1 MTVVNLQNITKM
13 YDEKSVFN
21 EFNLEVHKGEF
32 LGITGKSGAGKTTLL
47 NIIGLLE
54 KPDEGDV
61 VLFGN
66 KNPNIDRKSGRMLL
80 RNKISY
86 LFQNYALIE
95 NESVESNL
103 KISARFLKNKKE
115 KQKLIQEALHRV
127 GLDGYEK
134 KKIFQLSGG
143 EQQRVALARIM
154 IKPTEL
160 ILADEP
166 TGSLD
171 EYNREVVMDILN
183 DYNLEGKTIII
194 VTHDEKVSQ
203 RCKRVIEI

>member
-32 LGITGKSGAGKTTLL
+32 LGVTGKSGAGKTTLL
-47 NIIGLLE
+47 NMIGLLE

-115 KQKLIQEALHRV
+115 KQKLIQEALRRV

-171 EYNREVVMDILN
+171 EYNREAVMDILN

>member
-1 MTVVNLQNITKM
+1 MWVVSLKNITKK
-13 YDEKSVFN
+13 YGDKYIFN
-21 EFNLEVHKGEF
+21 EYNLDVNKGEF
-32 LGITGKSGAGKTTLL
+32 LGIIGKSGAGKSTLL
-47 NIIGLLE
+47 NMIGLLE
-54 KPDEGDV
+54 KPDKGNI

-66 KNPNIDRKSGRMLL
+66 ENPDIDRKSGRILL

-95 NESVESNL
+95 NESVENNL
-103 KISARFLKNKKE
+103 KISARFLKDKQE
-115 KQKLIQEALHRV
+115 KQKLMKEALDKV
-127 GLDGYEK
+127 GLNGYEK
-134 KKIFQLSGG
+134 RKIFQLSGG

-171 EYNREVVMDILN
+171 EYNKEVVMNILST
-183 DYNLEGKTIII
+183 YNLQGKTIIL
-194 VTHDEKVSQ
+194 VSHDKKVVE
-203 RCKRVIEI
+203 RCTRIIQI